1 MIGPFIDM
9 WLRGRKQR
17 VALERSCSNC
27 MGIFSG
33 FPQGTVFQPILFI
46 IFILD
51 LDNCVVL

>member
-33 FPQGTVFQPILFI
+33 FPQGAVFQPILFI